1 MKLPEP
7 PFFKTRRRQERFW
20 VTVVALLT
28 VFFGFMEG
36 WFFQL
41 QSELPFMGNI
51 SLFALINV
59 NVILLLLL
67 AYLVLRN
74 IVKLLFERKRNIL
87 GHKLRTRLVIA
98 FVGLTLIP
106 TIPLFWLATQFIFSS
121 LEYWFSHQV
130 EQSLEQSVSLAR
142 EYLDQGG
149 NDL

>member
-59 NVILLLLL
+59 NVILLLL
-67 AYLVLRN
+67 
-74 IVKLLFERKRNIL
+74 
-87 GHKLRTRLVIA
+87 
-98 FVGLTLIP
+98 
-106 TIPLFWLATQFIFSS
+106 
-121 LEYWFSHQV
+121 
-130 EQSLEQSVSLAR
+130 
-142 EYLDQGG
+142 
-149 NDL
+149 